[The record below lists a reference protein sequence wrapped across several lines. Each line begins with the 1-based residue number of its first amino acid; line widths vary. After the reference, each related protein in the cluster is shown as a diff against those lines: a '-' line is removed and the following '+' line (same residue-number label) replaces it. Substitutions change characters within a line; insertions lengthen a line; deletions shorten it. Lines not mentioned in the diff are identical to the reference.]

1 MKILWEFVS
10 LPTFLSKVYMSRKK
24 VLFISSE
31 MTPYLQVSSVGEL
44 ARRLPQAIQEKDN
57 EIRVLMPRFGC
68 INERRNRLHEV
79 VRLSGINIT
88 IDDNDNPL
96 TIKVASLPEA
106 KMQVYFLDNED
117 YFHRKHV
124 YTDENNAFFNDND
137 ERTIFFCKGALE
149 TVKKLG
155 WQPDIIHCQGWM
167 TSLIPLYLKTIY
179 ANEPVFK
186 NAKVVYSAFEN
197 QFEDTLG
204 KDFARKAG
212 LNAIDNKQMS
222 SLGTGN
228 CTGLYKLG
236 ITHADAVV
244 KCSDDMDPEV
254 SSFVKKQK
262 GKIIMEHKNEDGYV
276 DAYIQLYDSLLQ
288 RPN

>member
-1 MKILWEFVS
+1 M
-10 LPTFLSKVYMSRKK
+10 SKKK

-31 MTPYLQVSSVGEL
+31 MTPYLQVSNVGEL

-117 YFHRKHV
+117 YFHRKFV
-124 YTDENNAFFNDND
+124 YTDENNSFYGDND

-167 TSLIPLYLKTIY
+167 TSLIPLYMKTIY

-186 NAKVVYSAFEN
+186 NSKIVFSVFEN
-197 QFEDTLG
+197 QFGESLG
-204 KDFARKAG
+204 KDFARKAS
-212 LNAIDNKQMS
+212 LNSIDNKQVSALTDS
-222 SLGTGN
+222 S
-228 CTGLYKLG
+228 CTGLYKSG
-236 ITHADAVV
+236 IAHADAVV
-244 KCSDDMDPEV
+244 RCSPDIHPDV
-254 SSFVKKQK
+254 SSFMKKQK
-262 GKIIMEHKNEDGYV
+262 GKPVIEHTNDESYI
-276 DAYIQLYDSLLQ
+276 DAYIELYDTILGRQ
-288 RPN
+288 N

>member
-1 MKILWEFVS
+1 MA
-10 LPTFLSKVYMSRKK
+10 RKK

-31 MTPYLQVSSVGEL
+31 MTPFLQVTSVGEF
-44 ARRLPQAIQEKDN
+44 ARKLPQAVQEKDN

-96 TIKVASLPEA
+96 AIKVASLPEA

-117 YFHRKHV
+117 YFHRKFV
-124 YTDENNAFFNDND
+124 YTDENNSFFPDND

-179 ANEPVFK
+179 KDEAVFR
-186 NAKVVYSAFEN
+186 NAKVVFSVFEN
-197 QFEDTLG
+197 QFEESLG
-204 KDFARKAG
+204 KDFARKAS
-212 LNAIDNKQMS
+212 LNTIDAKQIS
-222 SLGTGN
+222 SLGKSDSA
-228 CTGLYKLG
+228 GLYMTG
-236 ITHADAVV
+236 IAHADAVIKASAEIDAEVV
-244 KCSDDMDPEV
+244 KFM
-254 SSFVKKQK
+254 KKQK
-262 GKIIMEHKNEDGYV
+262 GKPIIEHNDEETYA
-276 DAYIQLYDSLLQ
+276 DAYIELYDNLLERQ
-288 RPN
+288 N

>member
-1 MKILWEFVS
+1 M
-10 LPTFLSKVYMSRKK
+10 SKKK

-31 MTPYLQVSSVGEL
+31 MTPYLQVSNVGDL

-117 YFHRKHV
+117 YFQRKFV
-124 YTDENNAFFNDND
+124 YTDENNAFYMDND

-167 TSLIPLYLKTIY
+167 TGLIPLYMKTIY

-186 NAKVVYSAFEN
+186 NAKVVFSVFEN
-197 QFEDTLG
+197 QFGESLG
-204 KDFARKAG
+204 KDFARKAS
-212 LNAIDNKQMS
+212 LNTIDNKQVSALSDS
-222 SLGTGN
+222 S
-228 CTGLYKLG
+228 CTGLYKSG

-244 KCSDDMDPEV
+244 RCSPDIDPEV
-254 SSFVKKQK
+254 SSFMKKQK
-262 GKIIMEHKNEDGYV
+262 GKLVMEHKNEEGYV
-276 DAYIQLYDSLLQ
+276 DAYIELYDSLLGRQ
-288 RPN
+288 N

>member
-1 MKILWEFVS
+1 M
-10 LPTFLSKVYMSRKK
+10 TKK
-24 VLFISSE
+24 RVLFISSE
-31 MTPYLQVSSVGEL
+31 MTPYLQVSTVGEL
-44 ARRLPQAIQEKDN
+44 ARRLPQAIQEQNN

-124 YTDENNAFFNDND
+124 YTDDKNKFFSDND

-149 TVKKLG
+149 TVIKLG

-179 ANEPVFK
+179 KDEPVFR
-186 NAKVVYSAFEN
+186 NAKVVYSVFEN
-197 QFEDTLG
+197 QFNNSFG
-204 KDFARKAG
+204 KDFARKAS
-212 LNAIDNKQMS
+212 LNSIDNKQVS
-222 SLGTGN
+222 TLKDAS
-228 CTGLYKLG
+228 CSDLYKAG

-244 KCSDDMDPEV
+244 RCSPDIDPDV
-254 SSFVKKQK
+254 AGFMKKQK
-262 GKIIMEHKNEDGYV
+262 GKIVIEHKNEEGYV
-276 DAYIQLYDSLLQ
+276 DAYIQLYDNLLKNQ
-288 RPN
+288 N